1 MIKTRI
7 NMNLKDREEHV
18 RKVLGGFLVLLLF
31 WIIVAT
37 GIVPFKQ
44 YVEEVFI
51 AIIIATILLAFT
63 TGSNLAEKIAIT
75 SGYSMLL
82 AIILYIALNVNWITG
97 QQWNLYLQIL
107 VLLFLAG
114 LTLSITV
121 GARTIKPFKFE
132 LTPKSHTLKAI
143 GSGLKFLAL
152 LLGFIW
158 LFTIWHWITLFTLLM
173 TPDQMLLLAIILYII
188 GGVLERGWHPV
199 PYTAIERLTYGLA
212 WSTLGMLILLAIFGF
227 IGWAR
232 GPLWSQVKGQL
243 LTVFILSF
251 LAALSLSTLKPASV
265 KEKERSFRTYVFE
278 ALKSASDEIIEKLG
292 GLTVGSEVYVVTK
305 NVPLFSL
312 GKVELAFTPATIA
325 VPIYMG
331 TEEIGAV
338 FFGKGR
344 YVVDANVKMY
354 QESFEGDTVLIGN
367 SKRWKNAKKNANL
380 VVARPEHLET
390 WGFKT
395 KYDVIST
402 AEKRLNQ
409 VKLWKPRVP
418 REREKKAEY
427 TRIDLPG
434 IYVEDMPERTIVKLP
449 FIHIEEGPEGDFV
462 KIGPLTI
469 RDEKTGRTLVSFG
482 PFKIVDDQAP
492 KLIIGEDRWL
502 VFIYDK
508 TGREISIAAKEG
520 KAVYTVG
527 KTTLHVSDGKLRL
540 IDGDIKVVMK
550 LHKKSVSRNGFS
562 LKVIK
567 GESLRLVSGNLTLKA
582 HKSGVIKLIDRYGNV
597 HVIRDVNTALKV
609 IEKADEMAED
619 LIRAILEKR
628 EVEGLAKFLEEL
640 DKEMKRERR
649 LS

>member
-1 MIKTRI
+1 MIKTKI
-7 NMNLKDREEHV
+7 PLNLKDREEHV
-18 RKVLGGFLVLLLF
+18 KKVLGGFLILLLF
-31 WIIVAT
+31 WVAIAT

-51 AIIIATILLAFT
+51 AIIIVTILLALT
-63 TGSNLAEKIAIT
+63 TGSSLAEKFAII

-82 AIILYIALNVNWITG
+82 AIILYIALNVNWIVG

-107 VLLFLAG
+107 VLIFLSG
-114 LTLSITV
+114 LILSITF
-121 GARTIKPFKFE
+121 GTRTLKPFKFE
-132 LTPKSHTLKAI
+132 SAPKSHILKNI
-143 GSGLKFLAL
+143 GSGLKFLSF

-158 LFTIWHWITLFTLLM
+158 LFTIWHWIALFTLLM
-173 TPDQMLLLAIILYII
+173 TPDQMLLIAVILYII

-199 PYTAIERLTYGLA
+199 SYTAVERLIYGLA
-212 WSTLGMLILLAIFGF
+212 WNTLGMLILLAIFGF

-232 GPLWSQVKGQL
+232 GPFWSQVKSQL
-243 LTVFILSF
+243 LTIFILAF

-265 KEKERSFRTYVFE
+265 KEKERSFRTYMFK
-278 ALKSASDEIIEKLG
+278 ALKSASDEIVEKLG

-305 NVPLFSL
+305 SAPLFSL
-312 GKVELAFTPATIA
+312 GKAELAFTPATIA

-338 FFGKGR
+338 FFGRGR
-344 YVVDANVKMY
+344 YIVDANVKTY
-354 QESFEGDTVLIGN
+354 QESFEGDVVLIGN
-367 SKRWKNAKKNANL
+367 SKRWKKAKKNANL
-380 VVARPEHLET
+380 VAAGPEHIET
-390 WGFKT
+390 WDFKT
-395 KYDVIST
+395 KYDAVSM

-409 VKLWKPRVP
+409 IKLWKPSML
-418 REREKKAEY
+418 REGEKKYEY

-434 IYVEDMPERTIVKLP
+434 IYIEDTPERTVVKLP

-469 RDEKTGRTLVSFG
+469 RDEKSGKTLVSFG
-482 PFKIVDDQAP
+482 PFKIVDEQAP
-492 KLIIGEDRWL
+492 KLITEEDRWL
-502 VFIYDK
+502 AFIYDK

-520 KAVYTVG
+520 KVLYTVG
-527 KTTLHVSDGKLRL
+527 KTTLHVSNSKLRL
-540 IDGDIKVVMK
+540 IDGDTRVVMK
-550 LHKKSVSRNGFS
+550 PHKKSVSRNGFS
-562 LKVIK
+562 LKVMK
-567 GESLRLVSGNLTLKA
+567 GEFLKLVSGNLTLKA
-582 HKSGVIKLIDRYGNV
+582 HKSGTIKLVDRYGNV
-597 HVIRDVNTALKV
+597 HAIKDINIALKV

-649 LS
+649 PL